1 MAVLFSQ
8 HHGRRTEP
16 ENREITNSTRNKKN
30 MNFAIPAAPAAI
42 PPNPNIAATMATTR
56 NIIVQRNITWFLN

>member
-1 MAVLFSQ
+1 MVVLFSQ

-16 ENREITNSTRNKKN
+16 ENREITNNTRNKKN

-56 NIIVQRNITWFLN
+56 KLWRQQEI